1 MIYTIARY
9 EDMGGDQF
17 LVGFNLGDDNGNSA
31 YVESVLQKSDISG
44 KTQEEI
50 CQLAYDN
57 VKTTINQLAYDNVK
71 TTINNIKSDFESR
84 QESVL
89 GKVFVPTEN

>member
-57 VKTTINQLAYDNVK
+57 VKTTID
-71 TTINNIKSDFESR
+71 NIKSDFESR
-84 QESVL
+84 QESIV
-89 GKVFVPTEN
+89 GRVFVPTEN

>member
-57 VKTTINQLAYDNVK
+57 LK

>member
-57 VKTTINQLAYDNVK
+57 VKTTIN
-71 TTINNIKSDFESR
+71 NIKSDFESR

-89 GKVFVPTEN
+89 GKVFVPTVN

>member
-57 VKTTINQLAYDNVK
+57 VKTTIN
-71 TTINNIKSDFESR
+71 NIKSDFESR

>member
-57 VKTTINQLAYDNVK
+57 VKTTID
-71 TTINNIKSDFESR
+71 NIKSDFESR

>member
-9 EDMGGDQF
+9 EDMGSDQF

-57 VKTTINQLAYDNVK
+57 VKTTIN
-71 TTINNIKSDFESR
+71 NIKSDFESR

>member
-57 VKTTINQLAYDNVK
+57 VKTTIN
-71 TTINNIKSDFESR
+71 NIKSDFESR
-84 QESVL
+84 QESIV
-89 GKVFVPTEN
+89 GRVFVPTEN